1 MPITCPQCSLQLPEV
16 ENLEY
21 RFCPGCGAEISV
33 EPQRLDEAPH
43 TIPPDLSA
51 QRPEQKSSVSD
62 SKTDQHAIFTETFND
77 KTIAPQ
83 SMPKLQQP
91 ELKPPDTPPPASFYR
106 SSPVS
111 PVEKQHPP
119 RSEEKVPPKPAM
131 QKQSS
136 ARNRN
141 IIIAGLIILALIIL
155 VLGGLFT
162 F

>member
-1 MPITCPQCSLQLPEV
+1 MTLSCPKCSLQLPEV

-21 RFCPGCGAEISV
+21 RFCPGCGAEIPA
-33 EPQRLDEAPH
+33 EPKRLDEALQ

-51 QRPEQKSSVSD
+51 QRPEQTPGVSD
-62 SKTDQHAIFTETFND
+62 SKKDQQTIFTERFND

-83 SMPKLQQP
+83 SMAKLGQP

-106 SSPVS
+106 SSS
-111 PVEKQHPP
+111 VEKPHPP
-119 RSEEKVPPKPAM
+119 RSEEKVPPKPTI
-131 QKQSS
+131 QKRSP
-136 ARNRN
+136 AKKRN
-141 IIIAGLIILALIIL
+141 IIIAGLVILALIIL